1 MNLYKNKTFQ
11 LSFLYILFFAVS
23 ISEYKFFYSSTI
35 PVFLLGL
42 VGIFFFY
49 KNLRFTINEILI
61 YSFFGVYIS
70 INFYFFSDLLIY
82 LKSFKYFFGWIFFIF
97 LFKAFNVN
105 ISSKNCFYFLFF
117 LFLLEFVLVNFLK
130 VSYIS
135 IYSGTFPSFRFFD
148 EFFRVSGFTG
158 NSSITTSIFSA
169 LYLSIIL
176 NNRIKISEFIIYV
189 IIILLSYSHL
199 GFIFLLTNLFVLI
212 YKLKFFNK
220 INLALLISFVITVF
234 ILFFNNLDISLG
246 NKYRSGPIKYF
257 NEIKDIKISQV
268 NRHIGSLMNEDKEFN
283 QVNSFY
289 FDYFKYGDSKLNHSI
304 EYLGYILEDDNQ
316 PNLINDIYFIDNPN
330 SSYVDLLFGIQRKM
344 NIFLTGGDFAILNQ
358 IISLGVFSLIIMF
371 IFLRYYKVHL
381 NLPAIILVA
390 SCIHYPTL
398 MHISG
403 QFFLAVLLNNNKLI
417 KKYD

>member
-97 LFKAFNVN
+97 LFKAFDVN

-117 LFLLEFVLVNFLK
+117 LFLLEFVFVNFLK
-130 VSYIS
+130 ISYTS
-135 IYSGTFPSFRFFD
+135 LYSGYFPSFRFFD
-148 EFFRVSGFTG
+148 EFFRVNGFTG

-199 GFIFLLTNLFVLI
+199 GFIFLLTNLFVLF
-212 YKLKFFNK
+212 YKSKFFNK
-220 INLALLISFVITVF
+220 INFALLISFVITVF

-257 NEIKDIKISQV
+257 NEIKDFKISQF
-268 NRHIGSLMNEDKEFN
+268 NRHIGLLMSEDKEFN

-289 FDYFKYGDSKLNHSI
+289 FDYFKYGDSKHNHSI
-304 EYLGYILEDDNQ
+304 EYTRYILEDDNQ

-358 IISLGVFSLIIMF
+358 IISLGIFSLFIMF
-371 IFLRYYKVHL
+371 IFLRHYKIHW
-381 NLPAIILVA
+381 NLPAIILIA